1 MQFGNDTFRKLTE
14 PYFRNKTPRV
24 ADGENPHFRGIFEG
38 FFANISV
45 SDPRNVLDFHFRAK
59 LNNLE
64 HLSNTVLKEKS

>member
-1 MQFGNDTFRKLTE
+1 M
-14 PYFRNKTPRV
+14 
-24 ADGENPHFRGIFEG
+24 GENPHFRGIFEG